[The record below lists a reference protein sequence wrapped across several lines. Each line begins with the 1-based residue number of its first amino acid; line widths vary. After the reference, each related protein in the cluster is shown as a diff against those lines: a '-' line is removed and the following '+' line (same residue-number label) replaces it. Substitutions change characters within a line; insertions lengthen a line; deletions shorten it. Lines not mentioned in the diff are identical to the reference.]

1 MKRTTV
7 TLEDDIF
14 RQIKIR
20 AAKSGR
26 SLKDSVNDLIRMGL
40 NAGKIFDP
48 AKLPPLPTFKAGMK
62 ANFDPGNREHLY
74 PPEDDEVRM
83 GLRRADD

>member
-7 TLEDDIF
+7 MLEDDIF
-14 RQIKIR
+14 RQIKTR

-40 NAGKIFDP
+40 NAGKAFDP
-48 AKLPPLPTFKAGMK
+48 AKLPPLPTSRMGMK
-62 ANFDPGNREHLY
+62 NLDLTSREDMY
-74 PPEDDEVRM
+74 PEEDDDVRM
-83 GLRRADD
+83 GRRRNDR